1 MPNKEESTGSSNET
15 KEGSDIFYM
24 ETKAD
29 SETIKETLNPKREN
43 GFTND
48 SPNKADRP
56 GNQQP
61 AEQQGSGEN
70 KRQRPTFNGAL
81 PALGISPPNFVSF
94 EEIMKTA
101 NDMSRISLVN
111 EIVFNKD
118 FKIEKKEDE
127 SPLEKAVR
135 ENMHKA
141 FWDILSKQLNES
153 PPNYKQAISLL
164 GEIKDTLLLFL
175 MPQHVQLKN
184 EINEILDLELINQQA
199 ENGIFESQRYAQY
212 VLSVCSRLCCPA
224 RDEMIRKLTQT
235 TDLVLLFK

>member
-1 MPNKEESTGSSNET
+1 MSNNNKSPSSSEDA
-15 KEGSDIFYM
+15 KAGSDIFYM
-24 ETKAD
+24 ESKAD
-29 SETIKETLNPKREN
+29 SETIKSSLNPKREN
-43 GFTND
+43 GFEND
-48 SPNKADRP
+48 RPNNPDRP
-56 GNQQP
+56 GDQQ
-61 AEQQGSGEN
+61 AEQSGEN
-70 KRQRPTFNGAL
+70 KRQRPTFNGALPTL

-118 FKIEKKEDE
+118 FKIEKKEDAN
-127 SPLEKAVR
+127 PMEKAIR

-141 FWDILSKQLNES
+141 FWEILSEQLNES

-184 EINEILDLELINQQA
+184 EINESE
-199 ENGIFESQRYAQY
+199 
-212 VLSVCSRLCCPA
+212 
-224 RDEMIRKLTQT
+224 
-235 TDLVLLFK
+235 